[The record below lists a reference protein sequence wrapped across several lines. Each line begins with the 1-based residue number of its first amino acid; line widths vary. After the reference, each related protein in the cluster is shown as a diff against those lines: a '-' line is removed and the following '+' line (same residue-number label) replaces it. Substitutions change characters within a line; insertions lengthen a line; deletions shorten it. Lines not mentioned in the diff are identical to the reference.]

1 MQSFVIETVIAA
13 LLVCLLWSIDRGRSD
28 LRCRFWAIGWTLVL
42 VYFLTLLW
50 HPTER
55 TFVIFALRQANFA
68 GLEIFAATLFLISD
82 PAIVRHRSRVIS
94 TALITLVPSF
104 ITGYVVLFRPNILWV
119 LYFSV
124 VTAHVFAII
133 MARQY
138 FKNRPGKAWSLGT
151 LHFLCACWMLGCI
164 TSHQPN
170 LVLASIPAEIFLIN
184 AVLFNRN
191 YALRNPGN
199 LIAVSGFV
207 LWAWS
212 AFLAI
217 GLRHS
222 GTPEALLPPVLNLPK
237 FLVAIGM
244 IMIIL
249 EQDSEAT
256 RELVREYEVLFD
268 KNPFSLWIYDL
279 KSLRFLSV
287 NPASAKALGY
297 TVDELRDKKV
307 TDIVLQP
314 GAAASQAPPFELP
327 LPQGHTLHVKKD
339 GTFVPMNVTTYDVR
353 FRGHDARLSLAE
365 DISERENLSAQLMHQ
380 VRHDLLT
387 GLPNR
392 ATFLARLD
400 EIFAEAVCDD
410 LGCAVLVFH
419 INRFEKLNETY
430 GHGVGDMLLK
440 ETARLIQTH
449 LRPCDV
455 LGRTGSREFMV
466 ALASL
471 ESASAAEGVARRLLR
486 IFDEP
491 ALIGPHRMIVSAC
504 VGLAVYPEDSDNPA
518 SLLRDAV
525 RAQALA
531 RVPGTDSFV
540 RLSRSL
546 SRQAQEETRIEGLI
560 QHSLLYGGF
569 EVLYQPIL
577 DINAQLCGLEA
588 LLRLHDGEGRL
599 ISPNI
604 FIPIAESTATI
615 IPLGRWVVR
624 QVCRQL
630 REWQDRGLGIVPI
643 AINASALQIVQT
655 NFCADVMA
663 ILTEFDI
670 APELVHLELTESG
683 VMPQNSMA
691 FDNMLKLS
699 SQGIRFSIDDFGTGF
714 SSLDRLHQLP
724 VSTLKIDRTFVNRML
739 DPNGTLP
746 IISTILSMAHSLNLG
761 VVAEGVETKEQFH
774 ALYEMGCDQFQGF
787 FFSRPLNAA
796 AATKLFSRERHP
808 VMAMEIAATAE
819 KRLPARYGSTANA
832 ELGAHLW

>member
-1 MQSFVIETVIAA
+1 
-13 LLVCLLWSIDRGRSD
+13 
-28 LRCRFWAIGWTLVL
+28 
-42 VYFLTLLW
+42 
-50 HPTER
+50 
-55 TFVIFALRQANFA
+55 
-68 GLEIFAATLFLISD
+68 
-82 PAIVRHRSRVIS
+82 
-94 TALITLVPSF
+94 
-104 ITGYVVLFRPNILWV
+104 LWV

-124 VTAHVFAII
+124 LVTHALAII
-133 MARQY
+133 VARQY
-138 FKNRPGKAWSLGT
+138 FKNKPGKSWSLAA

-164 TSHQPN
+164 ASHQPN
-170 LVLASIPAEIFLIN
+170 LVLASIPAELFLIN
-184 AVLFNRN
+184 AILFNRN

-207 LWAWS
+207 LWGWS
-212 AFLAI
+212 SFLAI

-222 GTPEALLPPVLNLPK
+222 GIAEALFPPVLNLPK

-249 EQDSEAT
+249 EQDAEAT
-256 RELVREYEVLFD
+256 REVVREYEVLFE

-279 KSLRFLSV
+279 KSLRFLSA
-287 NPASAKALGY
+287 NPASAKVLGY
-297 TVDELRDKKV
+297 SVAEMREKKV
-307 TDIVLQP
+307 SDIVLQP
-314 GAAASQAPPFELP
+314 EATASPDAACDLPPR
-327 LPQGHTLHVKKD
+327 QDHTLHIRKD
-339 GTFVPMNVTTYDVR
+339 GTLVPMNVTTYDVR
-353 FRGHDARLSLAE
+353 FRGREARLSLAE
-365 DISERENLSAQLMHQ
+365 DISERENLAAQLMHQ

-392 ATFLARLD
+392 TTFLSRLD
-400 EIFAEAVCDD
+400 EIFASAVNDER
-410 LGCAVLVFH
+410 GCAVIVFH

-430 GHGVGDMLLK
+430 GHGMGDLLLK
-440 ETARLIQTH
+440 ETARVIQSH
-449 LRPCDV
+449 LQPGDV

-466 ALASL
+466 ALASV
-471 ESASAAEGVARRLLR
+471 ESASAAEALARKLLR

-491 ALIGPHRMIVSAC
+491 ASIGPRKIIVSAC

-525 RAQALA
+525 RAQAFA
-531 RVPGTDSFV
+531 QVPGTDSFV
-540 RLSRSL
+540 RLSRAL

-560 QHSLLYGGF
+560 QHSLLSGGF
-569 EVLYQPIL
+569 EVVYQPIL

-588 LLRLHDGEGRL
+588 LLRLHDEDGRI

-630 REWQDRGLGIVPI
+630 REWQDLGLDIVPV

-655 NFCADVMA
+655 NFCADVMS
-663 ILTEFDI
+663 ILAQFDI

-683 VMPQNSMA
+683 VMPQNSLA

-724 VSTLKIDRTFVNRML
+724 VSTLKIDRTFVQRML

-746 IISTILSMAHSLNLG
+746 IVSTIMSMAHSLNLG
-761 VVAEGVETKEQFH
+761 VVAEGVETREQFH

-787 FFSRPLNAA
+787 FFSKPLSAA
-796 AATKLFSRERHP
+796 AATKLFNPERH
-808 VMAMEIAATAE
+808 AMMLVEIEAVTETTIPSPFAPI
-819 KRLPARYGSTANA
+819 PAIQTGVQPC
-832 ELGAHLW
+832 